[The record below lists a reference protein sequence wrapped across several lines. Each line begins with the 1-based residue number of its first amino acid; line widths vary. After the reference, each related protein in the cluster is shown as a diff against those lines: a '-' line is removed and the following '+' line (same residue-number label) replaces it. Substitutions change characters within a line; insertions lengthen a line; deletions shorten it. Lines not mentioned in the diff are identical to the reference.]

1 MCVLRERECVW
12 VGEGLVSDL
21 YDECVF
27 ELRLYLRERE
37 STCGKLI
44 VHERVC
50 ICVRAFV
57 RARERER
64 ERERESER
72 ERERVCE

>member
-1 MCVLRERECVW
+1 MCVLRERVCVW

-21 YDECVF
+21 YVEWGF
-27 ELRLYLRERE
+27 ELRWYLRERV

-44 VHERVC
+44 VHERVF

-57 RARERER
+57 RER